1 LHSKIKTGGTIG
13 FIDNNYIEGNSTP
26 ISQTDGSGNTYQRRL
41 LKDGTEYLVLK
52 NFPTQ
57 AQIRSLLQDKA
68 VNIEFKQLEYFWH
81 LLYNK
86 Q

>member
-1 LHSKIKTGGTIG
+1 
-13 FIDNNYIEGNSTP
+13 
-26 ISQTDGSGNTYQRRL
+26 
-41 LKDGTEYLVLK
+41 VLK

-86 Q
+86 QEYGLYRTLAKK